1 MLSKLVEFKGGKP
14 QTFQVMFLRNDC
26 SQEVEV
32 HEAEKINFL
41 KIQEHLER
49 GESVFI
55 TSKNSQKLKA
65 PRKKDVKKVKSK
77 TNPRARAKLFTLTT
91 SDYRP

>member
-1 MLSKLVEFKGGKP
+1 MWGELVEIKGEKP
-14 QTFQVMFLRNDC
+14 QTFQVVFLRNDC

-32 HEAEKINFL
+32 HEAEQVDFL
-41 KIQEHLER
+41 KIQEHLKR

-65 PRKKDVKKVKSK
+65 PREKDVRKVESK
-77 TNPRARAKLFTLTT
+77 TNSRGQAFYFNHL
-91 SDYRP
+91 

>member
-1 MLSKLVEFKGGKP
+1 MLSELVEFKGEKP
-14 QTFQVMFLRNDC
+14 QTFQVVFLRNDC

-32 HEAEKINFL
+32 QEAEQVDFL

-55 TSKNSQKLKA
+55 TSKASQKLKA
-65 PRKKDVKKVKSK
+65 PRGKDVRKVKST
-77 TNPRARAKLFTLTT
+77 TN
-91 SDYRP
+91 S

>member
-1 MLSKLVEFKGGKP
+1 MLSELVEIKREKL
-14 QTFQVMFLRNDC
+14 QTFQVVFLRNDC

-32 HEAEKINFL
+32 HEAEQVDFL
-41 KIQEHLER
+41 KIQEHLKQ

-65 PRKKDVKKVKSK
+65 PRKKDAKKGESK
-77 TNPRARAKLFTLTT
+77 TNSRGQKFYFNHL
-91 SDYRP
+91 

>member
-1 MLSKLVEFKGGKP
+1 MMLSKLVEFKGEKP
-14 QTFQVMFLRNDC
+14 QTFQVVFLRNDC

-32 HEAEKINFL
+32 HEAKQVDFL
-41 KIQEHLER
+41 KIQEHLKR

-65 PRKKDVKKVKSK
+65 PRKKDVRKVESK
-77 TNPRARAKLFTLTT
+77 TNPRGQTFYFNHL
-91 SDYRP
+91 

>member
-1 MLSKLVEFKGGKP
+1 MLSELVEFKGEKP
-14 QTFQVMFLRNDC
+14 QTFQVVFLRNDC

-32 HEAEKINFL
+32 HEAKQVDFL
-41 KIQEHLER
+41 KIQEHLKR

-65 PRKKDVKKVKSK
+65 PRKKDVRKVESK
-77 TNPRARAKLFTLTT
+77 TNPRGQTFYFNHL
-91 SDYRP
+91 

>member
-1 MLSKLVEFKGGKP
+1 MLSKSVEIKGEKP

-32 HEAEKINFL
+32 HEAKQVDFL

-65 PRKKDVKKVKSK
+65 PREKDVRKVESK
-77 TNPRARAKLFTLTT
+77 TNPRGQAFYFNHL
-91 SDYRP
+91 

>member
-1 MLSKLVEFKGGKP
+1 MMSKLVEFKGEKP
-14 QTFQVMFLRNDC
+14 QTFQVVFLRNDC

-32 HEAEKINFL
+32 HEAEQVDFL
-41 KIQEHLER
+41 KIQDHLER

-65 PRKKDVKKVKSK
+65 AREKRRKESRK
-77 TNPRARAKLFTLTT
+77 
-91 SDYRP
+91 

>member
-1 MLSKLVEFKGGKP
+1 MLGELVEIKEEKP

-32 HEAEKINFL
+32 HEAEQVDFL

-65 PRKKDVKKVKSK
+65 PREKDVRKVESK
-77 TNPRARAKLFTLTT
+77 TNSRGQAFYFDHL
-91 SDYRP
+91 

>member
-1 MLSKLVEFKGGKP
+1 MMSKLVEFKGEKP
-14 QTFQVMFLRNDC
+14 QTFQVVFLRNDC

-32 HEAEKINFL
+32 HEAEQVDFL

-65 PRKKDVKKVKSK
+65 AREKDVRKVESK
-77 TNPRARAKLFTLTT
+77 TNPRGQAFYFNHL
-91 SDYRP
+91 

>member
-1 MLSKLVEFKGGKP
+1 MLSELVEFKGGKP
-14 QTFQVMFLRNDC
+14 QTFQVVFLRNDC

-32 HEAEKINFL
+32 HEAEQVDFL

-55 TSKNSQKLKA
+55 TSKTSQKLKA
-65 PRKKDVKKVKSK
+65 PREKDVRKVKST
-77 TNPRARAKLFTLTT
+77 TN
-91 SDYRP
+91 S

>member
-1 MLSKLVEFKGGKP
+1 MLGELVEIKGEKP

-32 HEAEKINFL
+32 HEAEQVDFL

-65 PRKKDVKKVKSK
+65 AREKDVKKVKSK
-77 TNPRARAKLFTLTT
+77 TKSRRQAFYFSHL
-91 SDYRP
+91 

>member
-1 MLSKLVEFKGGKP
+1 MLSELVEFKGRKP
-14 QTFQVMFLRNDC
+14 QPFQVVFLRNDR

-32 HEAEKINFL
+32 HEAEQVDFL

-65 PRKKDVKKVKSK
+65 PREKDVKKVESK
-77 TNPRARAKLFTLTT
+77 TNSRGQIFYFNHL
-91 SDYRP
+91 

>member
-1 MLSKLVEFKGGKP
+1 MLSELFEFKGEKP
-14 QTFQVMFLRNDC
+14 QTFQVMFIRNDC

-32 HEAEKINFL
+32 NEAEQVDFL
-41 KIQEHLER
+41 KIQEHLKQ

-65 PRKKDVKKVKSK
+65 PREKDVKKVKSK
-77 TNPRARAKLFTLTT
+77 TKSRGQAFYFSHL
-91 SDYRP
+91 